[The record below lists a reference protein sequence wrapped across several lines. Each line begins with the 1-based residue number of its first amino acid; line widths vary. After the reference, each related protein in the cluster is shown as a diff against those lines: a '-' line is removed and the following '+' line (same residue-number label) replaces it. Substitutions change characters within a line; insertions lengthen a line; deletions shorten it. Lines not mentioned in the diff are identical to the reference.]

1 MKTPK
6 PFPSFNSDE
15 EAEDFV
21 SNAELTEND
30 LSNYPPMTF
39 QINKKH
45 TPLNIRLPRA
55 LHEAAKKKAQ
65 QEEMSLS
72 QYVRSLL
79 EADIYKAA

>member
-21 SNAELTEND
+21 SNADLTEYD
-30 LSNYPPMTF
+30 FSNFRPMTF
-39 QINKKH
+39 EFKKKE

-55 LHEAAKKKAQ
+55 LYEAAKKKAQ

-79 EADIYKAA
+79 EADIYRAT